1 MRAYIRP
8 LIIFLC
14 ALIPLAS
21 WCHTVSLPHDT
32 ATEKATDTPS
42 DIAAMTSLLKDFA
55 AGKDARIGIA
65 VIINGRDTVSVNGH
79 RDFPMLSV
87 YKFPQAI
94 AVADYCV
101 RHGIS
106 SADTVAVGHEEI
118 LADTWSPMRDRYG
131 IRDLRLPLSELLAY
145 SLQQSD
151 NNACDIL
158 FRLIGGTSAAD
169 SLMKAT
175 GFGDIVISAT
185 EDEMHRDMYMC
196 YLNRSTPLAMA
207 GLFDRFYRG
216 GLADTSQVHRAI
228 GEMMMSCATGDRR
241 LPAPLLPTNAEIGHK
256 TGTGDRNSQG
266 RLTGVNDAGY
276 VFLPNGNGYA
286 IAVFIAD
293 SAYDMEQTERMIA
306 DISGI
311 VFEALLNLSPDRDS
325 RTAEQ

>member
-14 ALIPLAS
+14 TSIPLAS

-42 DIAAMTSLLKDFA
+42 DIAAMTSRLKEFTT
-55 AGKDARIGIA
+55 GKDARIGIA

-158 FRLIGGTSAAD
+158 FRRFGGPEAVDRCIRSLGFDCFAIAVTEEEMHTDPACCYANRSAPSEMALLLD
-169 SLMKAT
+169 RFVDRAP
-175 GFGDIVISAT
+175 FAT
-185 EDEMHRDMYMC
+185 EYRDFIVRTM
-196 YLNRSTPLAMA
+196 LAC
-207 GLFDRFYRG
+207 
-216 GLADTSQVHRAI
+216 T
-228 GEMMMSCATGDRR
+228 TGTDR
-241 LPAPLLPTNAEIGHK
+241 LPAGLANTEAVIGHK
-256 TGTGDRNSQG
+256 TGTGDRNERG
-266 RLTGVNDAGY
+266 ERIGFNDAGFVRMPDGEWY
-276 VFLPNGNGYA
+276 T
-286 IAVFIAD
+286 ITVFIRD
-293 SAYDMEQTERMIA
+293 SAQEEAETHAPLRKFRRRF
-306 DISGI
+306 SGI
-311 VFEALLNLSPDRDS
+311 SP
-325 RTAEQ
+325 A